1 MQVFIPVVVLM
12 TYLVVCYLILDREHL
27 NLLFYISFVAAF
39 IAGIYLCYLMDLSGV
54 FVLLLPIVTNVLLLV
69 FAAILRALLR
79 PYDDNSTFTYNV
91 DLLTGWDAKWVTARY
106 GDGVVRYDY
115 KGLVG
120 KKIIA
125 YYSETKNTPGLIVV
139 CDGKNRRE
147 IGLIDTTQGL
157 VYLSRYSEAARRGL
171 NGNDPQVCP
180 DPRKLFAKL
189 PPQLF
194 PTSGS
199 LLDAR
204 TGTVLG
210 TYDGDMIGAAA
221 AFIALTST
229 FHTNTEFANY
239 QVDWE

>member
-1 MQVFIPVVVLM
+1 MQIFIPVVL
-12 TYLVVCYLILDREHL
+12 LLIYWVACFYILERDNL
-27 NLLFYISFVAAF
+27 NFLFYVLFVAAF
-39 IAGIYLCYLMDLSGV
+39 FAGIYLCYLMDLSGILV
-54 FVLLLPIVTNVLLLV
+54 FLLPLALNFLLLV
-69 FAAILRALLR
+69 IAAIFSALFH
-79 PYDDNSTFTYNV
+79 PFNDDSTFTYNN
-91 DLLTGWDAKWVTARY
+91 DLLTGWDRKWVKARY
-106 GDGVVRYDY
+106 GEGFVRYDH

-125 YYSETKNTPGLIVV
+125 FYLVSKNTPDLYVV
-139 CDGKNRRE
+139 YDKKNRKE
-147 IGLIDTTQGL
+147 IGMIDTKQRL
-157 VYLSRYSEAARRGL
+157 VYLSRYSEAAQRGL
-171 NGNDPQVCP
+171 DGNDPQACP

-204 TGTVLG
+204 TDTVLG

-229 FHTNTEFANY
+229 FHTNTEYANY